1 MSFGEIIV
9 ILIVAILVLGPDK
22 LPEAIVQIAK
32 ILKALKRNIDDA
44 KSSIEKEVRI
54 NDLKEEAKKYKDEFS
69 SANENIRKKLSF
81 EEFDDL
87 KRDILDKTKVD
98 LTFDSRENST
108 PSPNEQ
114 NPNENQKPKLN
125 PFENQ
130 KPKLNPFEN
139 QKPKLNPFE
148 NQEKVEK

>member
-1 MSFGEIIV
+1 IIV

-114 NPNENQKPKLN
+114 NPNENQKP
-125 PFENQ
+125 E
-130 KPKLNPFEN
+130 
-139 QKPKLNPFE
+139 LNPFE

>member
-9 ILIVAILVLGPDK
+9 ILVVAILVLGPDK

-32 ILKALKRNIDDA
+32 ILKAVKRSIDDA
-44 KSSIEKEVRI
+44 KSSIEKEIRI

-69 SANENIRKKLSF
+69 STNENIRKKLSF

-98 LTFDSRENST
+98 LTFDSRDDNTKNNLSGQNLNTEEK
-108 PSPNEQ
+108 PNLS
-114 NPNENQKPKLN
+114 KL
-125 PFENQ
+125 ETQ
-130 KPKLNPFEN
+130 DKT
-139 QKPKLNPFE
+139 
-148 NQEKVEK
+148 EK

>member
-9 ILIVAILVLGPDK
+9 ILVVAILVLGPDK

-32 ILKALKRNIDDA
+32 ILKAVKRNIDDA
-44 KSSIEKEVRI
+44 KSSIEKEIRI

-69 SANENIRKKLSF
+69 STNENIRKKLSF

-98 LTFDSRENST
+98 LTFDSRDDNAKNNLSGQNLNTEEK
-108 PSPNEQ
+108 PNLTRLETQ
-114 NPNENQKPKLN
+114 DKT
-125 PFENQ
+125 
-130 KPKLNPFEN
+130 
-139 QKPKLNPFE
+139 
-148 NQEKVEK
+148 EK

>member
-9 ILIVAILVLGPDK
+9 ILVVAILVLGPDK

-32 ILKALKRNIDDA
+32 ILKAVKRNIDDA
-44 KSSIEKEVRI
+44 KSSIEKEIRI

-69 SANENIRKKLSF
+69 STNENIRKKLSF

-98 LTFDSRENST
+98 LTFDSRDDKVKNNLSGQNLNTEEK
-108 PSPNEQ
+108 PNLS
-114 NPNENQKPKLN
+114 KL
-125 PFENQ
+125 EIQ
-130 KPKLNPFEN
+130 DKT
-139 QKPKLNPFE
+139 
-148 NQEKVEK
+148 EK

>member
-69 SANENIRKKLSF
+69 SANENIHKKLSF

-114 NPNENQKPKLN
+114 NPNENQKP
-125 PFENQ
+125 E
-130 KPKLNPFEN
+130 
-139 QKPKLNPFE
+139 LNPFE

>member
-44 KSSIEKEVRI
+44 KSSIEKEIRI

-108 PSPNEQ
+108 PNPNEQ

-125 PFENQ
+125 P
-130 KPKLNPFEN
+130 L
-139 QKPKLNPFE
+139 E

>member
-9 ILIVAILVLGPDK
+9 ILVVAILVLGPDK

-32 ILKALKRNIDDA
+32 ILKAVKRNIDDA
-44 KSSIEKEVRI
+44 KSSIEKEIRI

-130 KPKLNPFEN
+130 
-139 QKPKLNPFE
+139 
-148 NQEKVEK
+148 EKVEK

>member
-9 ILIVAILVLGPDK
+9 ILVIAILVLGPDK

-32 ILKALKRNIDDA
+32 ILKAVKRNIDDA
-44 KSSIEKEVRI
+44 KSSIEKEIRI

-69 SANENIRKKLSF
+69 STNENIRKKLSF

-98 LTFDSRENST
+98 LTFDSRDDNVKNNLSGQNLNTEEK
-108 PSPNEQ
+108 PNLS
-114 NPNENQKPKLN
+114 KL
-125 PFENQ
+125 ETQ
-130 KPKLNPFEN
+130 DKT
-139 QKPKLNPFE
+139 
-148 NQEKVEK
+148 EK

>member
-44 KSSIEKEVRI
+44 KSSIEKEIRI

-87 KRDILDKTKVD
+87 KRDILDKTEVD

-130 KPKLNPFEN
+130 
-139 QKPKLNPFE
+139 
-148 NQEKVEK
+148 EKVEK

>member
-9 ILIVAILVLGPDK
+9 ILVVAILVLGPDK

-32 ILKALKRNIDDA
+32 ILKAVKRNIDDA
-44 KSSIEKEVRI
+44 KSSIEKEIRI

-69 SANENIRKKLSF
+69 STNENIRKKLSF

-98 LTFDSRENST
+98 LTFDSRDDNTKNNLNGQNLNTEEK
-108 PSPNEQ
+108 PNLS
-114 NPNENQKPKLN
+114 KL
-125 PFENQ
+125 ETQ
-130 KPKLNPFEN
+130 DKT
-139 QKPKLNPFE
+139 
-148 NQEKVEK
+148 EK

>member
-1 MSFGEIIV
+1 
-9 ILIVAILVLGPDK
+9 AILVLGPDK

-130 KPKLNPFEN
+130 
-139 QKPKLNPFE
+139 
-148 NQEKVEK
+148 EKVEK

>member
-108 PSPNEQ
+108 PNPNEQ

-130 KPKLNPFEN
+130 
-139 QKPKLNPFE
+139 
-148 NQEKVEK
+148 EKVEK

>member
-9 ILIVAILVLGPDK
+9 ILVVAILVLGPDK

-32 ILKALKRNIDDA
+32 ILKVVKRNIDDA
-44 KSSIEKEVRI
+44 KSSIEKEIRI

-69 SANENIRKKLSF
+69 STNENIRKKLSF

-98 LTFDSRENST
+98 LTFDSRDDKVKNNLSGQNLNTEEK
-108 PSPNEQ
+108 PNLS
-114 NPNENQKPKLN
+114 KLETQDKN
-125 PFENQ
+125 GKIN
-130 KPKLNPFEN
+130 
-139 QKPKLNPFE
+139 
-148 NQEKVEK
+148 V

>member
-9 ILIVAILVLGPDK
+9 ILVVAILVLGPDK

-32 ILKALKRNIDDA
+32 ILKAVKRNIDDA
-44 KSSIEKEVRI
+44 KSSIEKEIRI

-69 SANENIRKKLSF
+69 STNENIRKKLSF

-98 LTFDSRENST
+98 LTFDSRDDITKNNLSGQNLNTEEK
-108 PSPNEQ
+108 PNLS
-114 NPNENQKPKLN
+114 KL
-125 PFENQ
+125 ETQ
-130 KPKLNPFEN
+130 DKT
-139 QKPKLNPFE
+139 
-148 NQEKVEK
+148 EK

>member
-9 ILIVAILVLGPDK
+9 ILMVAILVLGPDK

-44 KSSIEKEVRI
+44 KSSIEKEIRI

-130 KPKLNPFEN
+130 
-139 QKPKLNPFE
+139 
-148 NQEKVEK
+148 EKVEK

>member
-9 ILIVAILVLGPDK
+9 ILVVAILVLGPDK

-32 ILKALKRNIDDA
+32 ILKAVKRNIDDA
-44 KSSIEKEVRI
+44 KSSIEKEIRI

-69 SANENIRKKLSF
+69 STNENIRKKLSF

-98 LTFDSRENST
+98 LTFDSRDDKVKNNLSGQNLNTEEK
-108 PSPNEQ
+108 PNLG
-114 NPNENQKPKLN
+114 KL
-125 PFENQ
+125 ETQ
-130 KPKLNPFEN
+130 DKT
-139 QKPKLNPFE
+139 
-148 NQEKVEK
+148 EK

>member
-9 ILIVAILVLGPDK
+9 ILVVAILVLGPDK

-32 ILKALKRNIDDA
+32 ILKAVKRNIDDA
-44 KSSIEKEVRI
+44 KSSIEKEIRI

-69 SANENIRKKLSF
+69 STNENIRKKLSF

-98 LTFDSRENST
+98 LTFDSRDDKVKNNLSGKNLNTEEK
-108 PSPNEQ
+108 PNLS
-114 NPNENQKPKLN
+114 KLETQDKN
-125 PFENQ
+125 GKIN
-130 KPKLNPFEN
+130 
-139 QKPKLNPFE
+139 
-148 NQEKVEK
+148 V

>member
-9 ILIVAILVLGPDK
+9 ILVVAILVLGPDK

-32 ILKALKRNIDDA
+32 ILKAVKRNIDDA
-44 KSSIEKEVRI
+44 KSSIEKEIRI

-69 SANENIRKKLSF
+69 STNENIRKKLSF

-98 LTFDSRENST
+98 LTFDSRDDKVKNNLSGQNLNTEEK
-108 PSPNEQ
+108 PNLSKLETQ
-114 NPNENQKPKLN
+114 NKT
-125 PFENQ
+125 
-130 KPKLNPFEN
+130 
-139 QKPKLNPFE
+139 
-148 NQEKVEK
+148 EK

>member
-9 ILIVAILVLGPDK
+9 ILVAAILVLGPDK

-32 ILKALKRNIDDA
+32 ILKAVKRNIDDA
-44 KSSIEKEVRI
+44 KSSIEKEIRI

-69 SANENIRKKLSF
+69 STNENIRKKLSF

-98 LTFDSRENST
+98 LTFDSRDDKVKNNLSGQNLNTEEK
-108 PSPNEQ
+108 PNLS
-114 NPNENQKPKLN
+114 KLETQDKN
-125 PFENQ
+125 GKIN
-130 KPKLNPFEN
+130 
-139 QKPKLNPFE
+139 
-148 NQEKVEK
+148 V

>member
-9 ILIVAILVLGPDK
+9 ILVVAILVLGPDK

-32 ILKALKRNIDDA
+32 ILKAVKRNIDDA
-44 KSSIEKEVRI
+44 KSSIEKEIRI

-69 SANENIRKKLSF
+69 STNENIRKKLSF

-98 LTFDSRENST
+98 LTFDSRDDKVKNNLSGQNLNAEEK
-108 PSPNEQ
+108 PNLSKLETQ
-114 NPNENQKPKLN
+114 NKT
-125 PFENQ
+125 
-130 KPKLNPFEN
+130 
-139 QKPKLNPFE
+139 
-148 NQEKVEK
+148 EK

>member
-9 ILIVAILVLGPDK
+9 ILVVAILVLGPDK

-32 ILKALKRNIDDA
+32 ILKAVKRNIDDA
-44 KSSIEKEVRI
+44 KSNIEKEIRI

-69 SANENIRKKLSF
+69 STNENIRKKLSF

-98 LTFDSRENST
+98 LTFDSRDDKVKNNLSGQNLNTEEK
-108 PSPNEQ
+108 PNLS
-114 NPNENQKPKLN
+114 KLETQDKN
-125 PFENQ
+125 GKIN
-130 KPKLNPFEN
+130 
-139 QKPKLNPFE
+139 
-148 NQEKVEK
+148 V

>member
-81 EEFDDL
+81 EEFDDF

-130 KPKLNPFEN
+130 
-139 QKPKLNPFE
+139 
-148 NQEKVEK
+148 EKVEK